1 VNYSQLNLRLQ
12 KAMAVP
18 DLQVGFAYDK
28 QGNFERNYNG
38 LNISMP
44 LPFFNRN
51 QGNIKTAKALAE
63 SSKAQLQGQ
72 EDQLSHEVAL
82 SLESALRTEKLLE
95 DFDPDFGND
104 YTKMMTEVEKN
115 FKSRNLGLLEFLD
128 LYDAYRSNVLKMNEL
143 KYNRLHALENI
154 NYSTGSQLFHP

>member
-18 DLQVGFAYDK
+18 DLQVGFSYDK

-38 LNISMP
+38 LNVSMP

-51 QGNIKTAKALAE
+51 QGNIKTAKVLAE

-143 KYNRLHALENI
+143 KYDRLHALENI